1 MKKILMVCLGNICR
15 SPLAE
20 AILQDKLKK
29 NGLDYVM
36 VDSAG
41 TASYHIGE
49 NPDPR
54 TIANAQKH
62 GLEIKHL
69 VCRQFTVLDFDDF
82 DKIYVMDSSNYRNVI
97 NLAKN
102 EEDIKKVEL
111 ILNVVN
117 PNLNNPVPDPY
128 FGGEDGFENVYKL
141 LDEACDH
148 IINNISNRN
157 L

>member
-1 MKKILMVCLGNICR
+1 
-15 SPLAE
+15 
-20 AILQDKLKK
+20 
-29 NGLDYVM
+29 M

-49 NPDPR
+49 SPDPR

-69 VCRQFTVLDFDDF
+69 ICRQFTVFDFDNF

-97 NLAKN
+97 NLARN

-117 PNLNNPVPDPY
+117 PELNNPVPDPY

-148 IINNISNRN
+148 IIINISNRN